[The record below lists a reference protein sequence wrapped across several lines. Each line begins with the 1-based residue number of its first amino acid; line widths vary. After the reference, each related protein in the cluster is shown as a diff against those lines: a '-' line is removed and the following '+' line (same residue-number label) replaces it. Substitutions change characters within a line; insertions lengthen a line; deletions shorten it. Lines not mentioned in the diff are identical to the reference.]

1 MRLFHRRLYYGWVV
15 LAAVAGIN
23 VANGATAIGVL
34 TVFILPF
41 TEEFHWSRTQISAV
55 TSVGPIV
62 GAMLAPT
69 MGRLTDRL
77 GGVILP
83 LLVKLSKSLALRLA
97 HWRRVWCLI
106 SPKATTAPF
115 KPFWS

>member
-23 VANGATAIGVL
+23 FANGATAIGVL
-34 TVFILPF
+34 TVFIWPF

-55 TSVGPIV
+55 TSV
-62 GAMLAPT
+62 APT

-83 LLVKLSKSLALRLA
+83 LLAKLSKSLALRLA

-106 SPKATTAPF
+106 SPKATPSPF